1 MVTGD
6 LFKRS
11 FKSGEVKKKNRRTRE
26 SADKSGIDGKEK
38 GNKMLCEKLRI
49 KKHFD

>member
-1 MVTGD
+1 MTF
-6 LFKRS
+6 LR
-11 FKSGEVKKKNRRTRE
+11 EVLKVVRLKKKNRRTRE

-38 GNKMLCEKLRI
+38 GNKMLCEKLQI